1 MPPSRIT
8 IVQPNLDGSLPIPA
22 PAAPAEPSAADQA
35 QAQLQQQ
42 TEALQQRLRDLQE
55 LLDKPLATILAE
67 HDKALE
73 AAAAWDAFGAQW
85 LLAQRAMRRVALEL
99 AAAQGLDEATVVARA
114 MAHANAVLNSAD
126 EDLGGSIAPAQ
137 LAHIARHKAYLRQQ
151 FRQG

>member
-1 MPPSRIT
+1 MPSSLIT
-8 IVQPNLDGSLPIPA
+8 IAQPNPDGSLPIPA
-22 PAAPAEPSAADQA
+22 PPESSATEQV

-42 TEALQQRLRDLQE
+42 TQALQQRLQDLQA
-55 LLDKPLATILAE
+55 LLDKPLSAILAE

-85 LLAQRAMRRVALEL
+85 LLAQRAMRRVALDL

-114 MAHANAVLNSAD
+114 MAHANAVLNSED

-137 LAHIARHKAYLRQQ
+137 LAHIARHKAYLRKQ